1 MASTKDLSHISPWL
15 DLKKT
20 FRGRGKLTAIFLAIN
35 LLLSGLI
42 VGNAYEYFQ
51 YFMGRRRKIA
61 VLNGIIIGIKECTLA
76 TFILMLVLFAFYY
89 RFLRMLNSNK
99 KDYENGVE
107 RSENA
112 TFGKA
117 HFQDEDER
125 KKNFK
130 RYNSIADTS
139 DEILGID
146 ANGKYCCLKYP
157 AGMNH
162 NRLFCGAPGS
172 GKTSAIIKTDIYQ
185 CIRRRQS
192 IITTDSKGSLYAE
205 TSAVARANNYIV
217 KVLNLKSDEIIN
229 SNAFNVMAPLNP
241 NNTSFTAE
249 CQSIAEIIVNM
260 TQAEDPM
267 DYWAKQERQLLA
279 LAIMELASNENYIRQ
294 GQNNLYGVYQ
304 FLSSKTPDEMKEIFT
319 RHPQGT
325 PIRNFYN
332 NFARAEARN
341 QGQILN
347 GLTGRLWM
355 LNNPVFE
362 QVLGHNEIDL
372 ILPMKKPCI
381 YYVIIPDNDTTYNF
395 IAALFFS
402 MIFQK
407 QSNYSDTLTRAEKKE
422 QLEVYYELDEYK
434 NWGGI
439 HGLDTKASVVRSRKM
454 HITIILQLLNQ
465 LYIVHGEDK
474 GKEILNDCTV
484 KGLLST
490 ADPDTAKYFSEL
502 LGTFTAK
509 TQGERYEEA
518 KTDILHMHGTV
529 NKNIGEQG
537 VPLRLPESLM
547 NDEMDRDEVIYVI
560 NSMAPA
566 SLKKCFAEMN
576 GEPLHFM
583 EAQGMEMG
591 ERPSRN
597 YRPHWR
603 KVLEEDGNNVVDIEP
618 AKPDWYKEPDEP
630 ENGSDE
636 VPDVEADNG
645 DEGNDSDNT
654 QAFPFSDDSEPAP
667 KAQPVVK
674 LTEVKAEKPKQKQE
688 VSQAK
693 KEQEKEKAKINSLL
707 SVFGDDD

>member
-1 MASTKDLSHISPWL
+1 MATKDLSRVSPWL
-15 DLKKT
+15 DFKKT
-20 FRGRGKLTAIFLAIN
+20 FKNRGKMTAVFMAIN
-35 LLLSGLI
+35 LLLSGFI
-42 VGNAYEYFQ
+42 TGNLYEYFQ
-51 YFMGRRRKIA
+51 YFMGRRRRVA
-61 VLNGIIIGIKECTLA
+61 LLNGIIIGIKECTIA
-76 TFILMLVLFAFYY
+76 TLVVMAMLFLVYY
-89 RFLRMLNSNK
+89 RFLRMLHTNK
-99 KDYENGVE
+99 KNYENGVE
-107 RSENA
+107 RSENS
-112 TFGKA
+112 TFGNA

-130 RYNSIADTS
+130 RYNAISDTPE
-139 DEILGID
+139 EILGID
-146 ANGKYCCLKYP
+146 SNGKYCCLKYP
-157 AGMNH
+157 PGMNH

-205 TSAVARANNYIV
+205 TSAVARAYGYIV
-217 KVLNLKSDEIIN
+217 KVLNLKIEEIIN
-229 SNAFNVMAPLNP
+229 SNAFNVMASLNP
-241 NNTSFTAE
+241 NKASFTAE
-249 CQSIAEIIVNM
+249 CQSIADIIVNM

-279 LAIMELASNENYIRQ
+279 LAIMELASNETYIRQ
-294 GQNNLYGVYQ
+294 GQNNLYSVYQ

-325 PIRNFYN
+325 PVRNFYN

-355 LNNPVFE
+355 LNNPIFE

-407 QSNYSDTLTRAEKKE
+407 QSNYSDALTRAEKKE

-439 HGLDTKASVVRSRKM
+439 YDLDTKASVVRSRKM
-454 HITIILQLLNQ
+454 HLTIILQLLNQ
-465 LYIVHGEDK
+465 LYTVHGEDK
-474 GKEILNDCTV
+474 GKEILNNCTV

-518 KTDILHMHGTV
+518 KTDILHLHGTIK
-529 NKNIGEQG
+529 KNIGEMG

-583 EAQGMEMG
+583 EAQGMELG

-603 KVLEEDGNNVVDIEP
+603 KVLEDEGEVVTFSEVP
-618 AKPDWYKEPDEP
+618 KPDWYREEESEGEAENENEEP
-630 ENGSDE
+630 
-636 VPDVEADNG
+636 
-645 DEGNDSDNT
+645 T
-654 QAFPFSDDSEPAP
+654 LLFSDDSKVEIEP
-667 KAQPVVK
+667 QPVVKPQPKLKPTVK
-674 LTEVKAEKPKQKQE
+674 LTEVTEEEPK
-688 VSQAK
+688 K
-693 KEQEKEKAKINSLL
+693 KSINEQMAKEKKKASDLL
-707 SVFGDDD
+707 SVFGDD